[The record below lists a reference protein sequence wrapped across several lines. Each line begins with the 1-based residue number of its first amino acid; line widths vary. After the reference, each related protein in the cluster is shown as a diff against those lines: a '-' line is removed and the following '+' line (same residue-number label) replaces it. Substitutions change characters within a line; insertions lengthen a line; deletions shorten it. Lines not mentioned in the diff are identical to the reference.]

1 MNKLFHSGAKS
12 GNKIAAEKDE
22 QRMSKQF
29 DPRDYLPGTTIKSYF
44 SRRVTKKKK
53 GEIIKDDVVMI
64 NVGSSCDE
72 TESEAGNDYDE
83 EGMDMLDTTREEK
96 LEKERTVLNQ
106 KISVA
111 ISGVHIQ
118 KEEWIAI
125 AYPRKWFPAQ
135 FVQFD
140 PEQEDTQVHFLKRS
154 TSNVNWLVW

>member
-12 GNKIAAEKDE
+12 GNKIAAEEDE

-29 DPRDYLPGTTIKSYF
+29 NPRDYLPGTTIKSYF

-53 GEIIKDDVVMI
+53 GEIIKDDAVMI
-64 NVGSSCDE
+64 NVDSSCDE
-72 TESEAGNDYDE
+72 TESEAGSDYDE

-111 ISGVHIQ
+111 VSGVNNQ
-118 KEEWIAI
+118 KEEWIPVKSTVHSI
-125 AYPRKWFPAQ
+125 RPRAGG
-135 FVQFD
+135 
-140 PEQEDTQVHFLKRS
+140 S
-154 TSNVNWLVW
+154 TSPLFEKINIKCQLVCVA